1 MGDKMSLT
9 KSAIAE
15 AIKAELIRDQAEL
28 QEIQK
33 RLVDLEER
41 ARVNRA
47 WLKAYGFLE
56 TGTPPPA
63 APPAI
68 QAETNLKHLVLEPLS
83 SDSAPEAT
91 NPAGPPGNS
100 SPAIDAEPVPTVLK
114 NEKSDGRK
122 ELYEALIS
130 RGARI
135 G

>member
-1 MGDKMSLT
+1 MGDKMSVS

-15 AIKAELIRDQAEL
+15 AIKAELARDQAEL

-47 WLKAYGFLE
+47 WLKTYGFLE
-56 TGTPPPA
+56 TA
-63 APPAI
+63 APEPAV
-68 QAETNLKHLVLEPLS
+68 QAETNLHLVPEPVV
-83 SDSAPEAT
+83 D
-91 NPAGPPGNS
+91 NPAPVPTPPAVPPDAS
-100 SPAIDAEPVPTVLK
+100 TPSVAAEPVPTVLK
-114 NEKSDGRK
+114 NEKNTDRK

>member
-15 AIKAELIRDQAEL
+15 AIKAELMQDQAEL

-33 RLVDLEER
+33 RLLELEER

-47 WLKAYGFLE
+47 WLKTYGFLE
-56 TGTPPPA
+56 TGTPAPAPPPA
-63 APPAI
+63 V
-68 QAETNLKHLVLEPLS
+68 QAEMNLHLV
-83 SDSAPEAT
+83 PEAVISNSDPEQT
-91 NPAGPPGNS
+91 NPADAPGDS
-100 SPAIDAEPVPTVLK
+100 SPASGAAEPVPTVLK
-114 NEKSDGRK
+114 NERK

>member
-1 MGDKMSLT
+1 MSVT

-15 AIKAELIRDQAEL
+15 AIKAELARDQAEL

-33 RLVDLEER
+33 RLLELEER

-47 WLKAYGFLE
+47 WLKTYGFLE
-56 TGTPPPA
+56 TGTPAPEPPPA
-63 APPAI
+63 V
-68 QAETNLKHLVLEPLS
+68 QAESNLHLVQEPVV
-83 SDSAPEAT
+83 SDPAPEET
-91 NPAGPPGNS
+91 DPALS
-100 SPAIDAEPVPTVLK
+100 VTAEPIPTVLK
-114 NEKSDGRK
+114 NEKNDGRK

>member
-1 MGDKMSLT
+1 MSVT

-15 AIKAELIRDQAEL
+15 AIKAELARDQAEL

-33 RLVDLEER
+33 RLLELEER

-47 WLKAYGFLE
+47 WLKTYGFLE
-56 TGTPPPA
+56 TGTPAPEPPPA
-63 APPAI
+63 V
-68 QAETNLKHLVLEPLS
+68 QAESNLHLVPES
-83 SDSAPEAT
+83 VVSDSAPEEAD
-91 NPAGPPGNS
+91 PA
-100 SPAIDAEPVPTVLK
+100 PAPDASTPSVTAEPVPTVLK
-114 NEKSDGRK
+114 NEKNNERK